1 MNFMTEANRKS
12 DPRDQEQLV
21 QRHPHRHDPTKLDEE
36 RTADEQSTVRNSGLA
51 SGSDRDPVMPAG
63 DATLKTKI

>member
-1 MNFMTEANRKS
+1 MADPKWQS

-21 QRHPHRHDPTKLDEE
+21 QRHPYKNDPTKLDTEH
-36 RTADEQSTVRNSGLA
+36 TADEQSTVRNSGLA
-51 SGSDRDPVMPAG
+51 SGSDDDPAMPAD